1 MLQFHGRRALLA
13 QAMNEIGNIMLHIGN
28 KRWGYSPYNF
38 VPKG

>member
-28 KRWGYSPYNF
+28 KRWGDFSYNF
-38 VPKG
+38 VPKE

>member
-28 KRWGYSPYNF
+28 KRSDSKPITLE
-38 VPKG
+38 VE